1 MESALTIS
9 PPVARASACPSA
21 DLPLAVGPAISQMRG
36 SMELVVTLVG
46 LDSDTAA
53 VAERVRSALAAAGA
67 AVKSPRPLGPAAFD
81 LIWTF
86 FAYESDDAAML
97 ERRLRHANL
106 MGPAGFVSIDDSEVM
121 DLTQRGLCAAADG
134 AAVVEMGG
142 RGVED
147 QDHIVTEVA
156 IRAFYDHYRKV
167 MEL

>member
-1 MESALTIS
+1 
-9 PPVARASACPSA
+9 
-21 DLPLAVGPAISQMRG
+21 
-36 SMELVVTLVG
+36 
-46 LDSDTAA
+46 
-53 VAERVRSALAAAGA
+53 
-67 AVKSPRPLGPAAFD
+67 
-81 LIWTF
+81 
-86 FAYESDDAAML
+86 ML

-156 IRAFYDHYRKV
+156 IRAFYDHYRKE